1 MDRNID
7 RVVMALLLS
16 GVLLAVVTAF
26 FLPALHVRSAD
37 RTLHGISSWEA
48 VPIMTALK
56 FIALAAAI
64 AVHLMPRWHHLRL
77 PVSAAAVAM
86 LFVPALAALM
96 AGVSP
101 GTATRSL
108 LVQRSGNNAPWVD
121 PGWAL
126 LVLLAAGALIIF
138 GLWREARAE
147 GTGHAAGWHQARAKV
162 DPGETPFPR

>member
-16 GVLLAVVTAF
+16 GVMLAVVTAF

-48 VPIMTALK
+48 VPITTALK

-64 AVHLMPRWHHLRL
+64 AVHLMPRWRDLRL
-77 PVSAAAVAM
+77 PLSVAAVAM

-101 GTATRSL
+101 GTEARSL

-121 PGWAL
+121 PGWGL
-126 LVLLAAGALIIF
+126 LVLLAAGALIIL
-138 GLWREARAE
+138 GLWREEHAGRA
-147 GTGHAAGWHQARAKV
+147 GQAAG
-162 DPGETPFPR
+162 

>member
-1 MDRNID
+1 MDRNTD

-37 RTLHGISSWEA
+37 RTLHGLSSWEA
-48 VPIMTALK
+48 VPIATVLK

-64 AVHLMPRWHHLRL
+64 AVHLMPQWRHLRL
-77 PVSAAAVAM
+77 PLTVAAVAM

-101 GTATRSL
+101 GTAARSL
-108 LVQRSGNNAPWVD
+108 LVQRSGNTAPWVD
-121 PGWAL
+121 PGWGL
-126 LVLLAAGALIIF
+126 LVLLAAGVLIIL
-138 GLWREARAE
+138 GLWREERAD
-147 GTGHAAGWHQARAKV
+147 GTRHAQ
-162 DPGETPFPR
+162 E